1 MAPTKIVVVGGSYA
15 GITVINQ
22 LLASKANQK
31 QEIEITLIEKQVC
44 SLGSKDSCQPL
55 TSRCDARHHAM
66 GSFRALVN
74 PSYAEQSWIP
84 YTNLFPE
91 GSKHQ
96 IVQGKI
102 AEVHHHH
109 VVLASGVSIPFD
121 YLVLCTGSL
130 SPSPAKFNLDSS
142 AEALAITKKARED
155 LVKSKNVVVVGG
167 GACGVELAG
176 EIKTAY
182 HGKNVTLIHA
192 TSKLVD
198 YPGYSDTMKSG
209 ALTHLESLGVSV
221 VLNEKVAIEGLTF
234 ENAIQV
240 APRSI
245 RTSSGKVIESDI
257 QFLSVGIRVDTGYLS
272 TLKPANNAAFDSSRL
287 VNADTHTIKV
297 RKTLQIDQEGLT
309 HIFAV
314 GDCSDFSKVPTAAA
328 CKFSAPAAVKNILA
342 LAENENSKK
351 ASKLANG
358 NAPPAMMCLATG
370 PTTGVMSLPLVG
382 MRFSNFFSKL
392 LKSKDLMLGGILADM
407 NQVK

>member
-15 GITVINQ
+15 GVAVINQ

-31 QEIEITLIEKQVC
+31 QEIEITLIERQVC
-44 SLGSKDSCQPL
+44 PQSLRSA
-55 TSRCDARHHAM
+55 RDARHHAM

-74 PSYAEQSWIP
+74 PDYAEQTWIP
-84 YTNLFPE
+84 YTSLFPK
-91 GSKHQ
+91 GSKHNV
-96 IVQGKI
+96 VQGKI

-109 VVLASGVSIPFD
+109 VVLATGISIPFD
-121 YLVLCTGSL
+121 YLALCTGSL
-130 SPSPAKFNLDSS
+130 NPSPAKFNVDSS

-155 LVKSKNVVVVGG
+155 LVRSKNVVVVGG

-182 HGKNVTLIHA
+182 HEKNVTLVHA
-192 TSKLVD
+192 TSTLVD
-198 YPGYSDTMKSG
+198 YPGYSDAMKSG
-209 ALTHLESLGVSV
+209 ALTHLESLGVNV
-221 VLNEKVAIEGLTF
+221 VLNEKIAIDGLTF

-287 VNADTHTIKV
+287 VNAGTQTIKV

-314 GDCSDFSKVPTAAA
+314 GDCGDFSKVPTAAA
-328 CKFSAPAAVKNILA
+328 CKFTAPAAAKNILA
-342 LAENENSKK
+342 LAEKDRSKK
-351 ASKLANG
+351 AFNLTNG
-358 NAPPAMMCLATG
+358 NAPPAVMCLATG
-370 PTTGVMSLPLVG
+370 PTTGVLSLPLVG

-407 NQVK
+407 RTK

>member
-15 GITVINQ
+15 GIAVINQ

-31 QEIEITLIEKQVC
+31 QEIEITLIERQV
-44 SLGSKDSCQPL
+44 L
-55 TSRCDARHHAM
+55 CDARHHAM

-74 PSYAEQSWIP
+74 PDYAEKNWIP
-84 YTNLFPE
+84 YTNLFPK
-91 GSKHQ
+91 GSKHK

-109 VVLASGVSIPFD
+109 VVLATGLSIPFD
-121 YLVLCTGSL
+121 YLTLCTGSL
-130 SPSPAKFNLDSS
+130 NPSPAKFNVDSS

-182 HGKNVTLIHA
+182 HDKNVTLIHA
-192 TSKLVD
+192 TPTLVD

-209 ALTHLESLGVSV
+209 TLTHLESLGVNV
-221 VLNEKVAIEGLTF
+221 VLNEKIAIEGLTF
-234 ENAIQV
+234 ENAIQA
-240 APRSI
+240 APRTI

-272 TLKPANNAAFDSSRL
+272 TLKPAGNAAFDSSRL
-287 VNADTHTIKV
+287 VNAGTHTIKV

-314 GDCSDFSKVPTAAA
+314 GDCGDFSKVPTAGA
-328 CKFSAPAAVKNILA
+328 CRFTAPAAAKNILA
-342 LAENENSKK
+342 LAANENSKK
-351 ASKLANG
+351 TSNLANA
-358 NAPPAMMCLATG
+358 NAPPAVMCLATG
-370 PTTGVMSLPLVG
+370 PTTGVLSLPLVG

-407 NQVK
+407 RAK

>member
-1 MAPTKIVVVGGSYA
+1 MAPTKIIVVGGSYA
-15 GITVINQ
+15 GIAVINQ

-31 QEIEITLIEKQVC
+31 QEIEITLIERQ
-44 SLGSKDSCQPL
+44 Q
-55 TSRCDARHHAM
+55 
-66 GSFRALVN
+66 N
-74 PSYAEQSWIP
+74 WIP
-84 YTNLFPE
+84 YTKLFPK
-91 GSKHQ
+91 GSKHK

-109 VVLASGVSIPFD
+109 VILATGVSIPFD
-121 YLVLCTGSL
+121 YMALCTGSL
-130 SPSPAKFNLDSS
+130 NPSPAKFNVDSS

-155 LVKSKNVVVVGG
+155 LVKSKSVVVVGG

-182 HGKNVTLIHA
+182 QDKNVTLIHA
-192 TSKLVD
+192 TSTLVD
-198 YPGYSDTMKSG
+198 YPGYSDAMKSG
-209 ALTHLESLGVSV
+209 ALTHLESLGVNV
-221 VLNEKVAIEGLTF
+221 VLNEKIAIEGLTF

-245 RTSSGKVIESDI
+245 HASGKVIESDI

-272 TLKPANNAAFDSSRL
+272 TLKPANHAAFDSSRL
-287 VNADTHTIKV
+287 VNAGTHTIKV

-314 GDCSDFSKVPTAAA
+314 GDCGDFSKVPTAAA
-328 CKFSAPAAVKNILA
+328 CKFTAPTAAKNILA

-351 ASKLANG
+351 TSSLSNG
-358 NAPPAMMCLATG
+358 NAPPAVMCLTTG
-370 PTTGVMSLPLVG
+370 PTTGVLSLPLVG

-407 NQVK
+407 RTK